1 MFESDLCAIAFI
13 HFSIFSRFLNSI
25 VRAPGVLSPTLIIHG
40 TDDSII
46 HPSHALRLYKLI
58 PNTLEPLFIRGA
70 GHNDCELFE
79 EYLIRLEYFMHVE
92 LPTAVAT
99 VPSNQRGTPGRTI
112 VSSQI
117 CCLQLDTASV
127 LDSTQPL
134 PRMSVVNSSASF
146 TETAVTD
153 VIPYDFREGSEGC
166 TRGAVSERPPLG
178 HSCTQKR
185 GVHGSYR
192 YLNRSK
198 LKLTRSKSNYVSSG
212 SVTDKSGGSSAQTGE
227 SNLSATHPEPVS
239 TTELDTFSPQAVDP
253 SDRSVSGDCLPRK
266 CHRCS

>member
-1 MFESDLCAIAFI
+1 MTFI
-13 HFSIFSRFLNSI
+13 RFSIFFRSLNSI

-92 LPTAVAT
+92 LPTVLTT
-99 VPSNQRGTPGRTI
+99 VPSSQQDAPGRTI
-112 VSSQI
+112 VSSQL
-117 CCLQLDTASV
+117 CRLQLDTTSV
-127 LDSTQPL
+127 PDSTQASL
-134 PRMSVVNSSASF
+134 RASIVTSSASF
-146 TETAVTD
+146 TETTVTD
-153 VIPYDFREGSEGC
+153 VNQCDFRGGSESRTC
-166 TRGAVSERPPLG
+166 DTIPMKLPLG
-178 HSCTQKR
+178 RSCTQKR

-192 YLNRSK
+192 YLNRRK
-198 LKLTRSKSNYVSSG
+198 LKLIRSESNYTSSG
-212 SVTDKSGGSSAQTGE
+212 SANDKSGESSARTVE

-239 TTELDTFSPQAVDP
+239 TIELDAFSPQAVDA
-253 SDRSVSGDCLPRK
+253 SDRSVSGDCSPRK
-266 CHRCS
+266 FHKCS